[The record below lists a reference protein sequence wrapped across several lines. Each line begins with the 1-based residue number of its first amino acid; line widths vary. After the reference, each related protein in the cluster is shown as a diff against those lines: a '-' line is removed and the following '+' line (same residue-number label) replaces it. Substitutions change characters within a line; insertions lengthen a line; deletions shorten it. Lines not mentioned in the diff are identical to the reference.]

1 MNFRTVKV
9 SDYDIISPVIN
20 DWWGGRQ
27 MADLLPKLFFV
38 HFNNTSFVAEED
50 GKIVG
55 FLIGFL
61 SQTFPE
67 EAYIHF
73 VGVDPDYRK
82 QKIGRQLYDMFF
94 SVVKENGRD
103 IVRCITSQVNK
114 NSIAYHKRMG
124 FEIENTGNNGDK
136 IYFVKKIR

>member
-82 QKIGRQLYDMFF
+82 QKIGRQLYGDVFF
-94 SVVKENGRD
+94 SREGKRPGY
-103 IVRCITSQVNK
+103 CPL
-114 NSIAYHKRMG
+114 YHVSSEQKL
-124 FEIENTGNNGDK
+124 
-136 IYFVKKIR
+136 YCLP